1 MIWAKAILSNA
12 KPTIWQHETWI
23 HGVRVKAGGMGDS
36 GATDRATCGRQKYVI
51 QFIIQA
57 FDRGENTYMPTVP
70 FTLQSL
76 GVFSAVGLL
85 CWCALPLTVLNLL
98 KIAGAVVLTGRLSKV
113 VK

>member
-1 MIWAKAILSNA
+1 MLYSVGTSTEQNTEKVLAILIAVCS
-12 KPTIWQHETWI
+12 WI
-23 HGVRVKAGGMGDS
+23 SIPA
-36 GATDRATCGRQKYVI
+36 
-51 QFIIQA
+51 
-57 FDRGENTYMPTVP
+57 TVP

-98 KIAGAVVLTGRLSKV
+98 KIAGAVVQTDRLSKV

>member
-1 MIWAKAILSNA
+1 MTIKLREQSQRYVFTGVLAILIAVCS
-12 KPTIWQHETWI
+12 WI
-23 HGVRVKAGGMGDS
+23 SIPA
-36 GATDRATCGRQKYVI
+36 
-51 QFIIQA
+51 
-57 FDRGENTYMPTVP
+57 TVP

-98 KIAGAVVLTGRLSKV
+98 KIAGAVVLTDRLSKV

>member
-1 MIWAKAILSNA
+1 MLYSVGTSTEQNTEKVLKNDINSGSKARDIVFTGVLAILIAVCS
-12 KPTIWQHETWI
+12 WI
-23 HGVRVKAGGMGDS
+23 SIPA
-36 GATDRATCGRQKYVI
+36 
-51 QFIIQA
+51 
-57 FDRGENTYMPTVP
+57 TVP

-98 KIAGAVVLTGRLSKV
+98 KIAGAVVLTDRLSKV